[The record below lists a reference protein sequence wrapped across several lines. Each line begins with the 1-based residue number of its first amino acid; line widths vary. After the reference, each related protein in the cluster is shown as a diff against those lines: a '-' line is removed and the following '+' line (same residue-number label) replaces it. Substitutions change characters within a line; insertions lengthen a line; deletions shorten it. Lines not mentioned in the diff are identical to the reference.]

1 MDIFNNAQKAWL
13 LLEDGTLYEGYGLG
27 CAEDTV
33 GELVFNTSVVG
44 YQEILTDP
52 ANANNIVVETF
63 PLTGNYGVNREHDL
77 HDSITAKGWVVREWC
92 AQPSNFRCEGRIDEY
107 LEQKKISAIF
117 DLDTRAIT
125 RKLRD
130 GGVQNA
136 LITRKD
142 PTGNIAQLTEQLK
155 NHQKPM
161 PAWVDY
167 KETFTFEKLDA
178 KYNITMVNYGIRK
191 DVIAAL
197 MARGCRVTVVPSCC
211 TEKQVLDTR
220 CSRSVRRRRSG
231 GAAHQLRPAGKCN
244 RRCTGNGCCPDEER
258 RADAGHRP
266 GTSADGTGN
275 GGQRGE
281 DALRS
286 PRSKLPGHR
295 TCQRQD
301 LYHLPEP
308 RLHRQGRSGV
318 RCGQPPQFQRQD
330 L

>member
-1 MDIFNNAQKAWL
+1 MVRTAVQLPLRRA
-13 LLEDGTLYEGYGLG
+13 GST
-27 CAEDTV
+27 
-33 GELVFNTSVVG
+33 
-44 YQEILTDP
+44 
-52 ANANNIVVETF
+52 NIWS
-63 PLTGNYGVNREHDL
+63 R
-77 HDSITAKGWVVREWC
+77 
-92 AQPSNFRCEGRIDEY
+92 
-107 LEQKKISAIF
+107 KKISAIF

-191 DVIAAL
+191 DVIVAL
-197 MARGCRVTVVPSCC
+197 MARSCRVTVVPSCC
-211 TEKQVLDTR
+211 TEKQVLDTQPDAVVL
-220 CSRSVRRRRSG
+220 CG
-231 GAAHQLRPAGKCN
+231 GAGLEELRTSYDQQEKCN

-275 GGQRGE
+275 GGQCEKMHCGHRG
-281 DALRS
+281 ANC
-286 PRSKLPGHR
+286 PGHR
-295 TCQRQD
+295 ICQRQD
-301 LYHLPEP
+301 LLSSPP
-308 RLHRQGRSGV
+308 RTTATSSRTFRRALWSATSIPTTRPV
-318 RCGQPPQFQRQD
+318 KD
-330 L
+330 